1 MGTFDTKV
9 TFKTIKN
16 DIKKSDSA
24 IREAVANA
32 IDAKSKNIYI
42 YVYIE
47 QDKGSLGL
55 MHEYF
60 CLDIADDG
68 DGIPT
73 DSNEF
78 EKVFCRYKV
87 SEKKEKTNYGRRGKG
102 RYTYL
107 TLAKS
112 PDNVAIYI
120 KKDKQVNKISFQC
133 KDYENIKIF
142 NEATNEQIITK
153 INQPYTTLI
162 QFKDLSKEQL
172 NIEEENIENYIDD
185 IKDEIISFFAD
196 RIASKSINIYVNN
209 DLIKIEEYTEKI
221 IKDYKITVENEDLSY
236 SFSVDFYI
244 WNDKVR
250 LKSDRQKHVLFFDDK
265 NILKAIAPSGK
276 NKLAF
281 SSFKQNHSII
291 VKSKY
296 FDNIDYI
303 ENSDDYTN
311 VLTDKIIKNLRA
323 EITFY
328 LESVL
333 INIYKS
339 KIDKV
344 SDEYL
349 KFLKL
354 SQDEI
359 TTRAY
364 HAVMLPFIEKFG
376 GKSLSDDIK
385 SIIANLIDTLLKE
398 APESYLSNIGTIL
411 KLKPEDND
419 KIRYVEE
426 NYGIIRAISEKE
438 KYIKRVDFLNTF
450 SELVNGKR
458 RGSVKERTMLHHV
471 VDKNLWIFGE
481 EFENISYN
489 DISSDVSLKT
499 ILTKQEMYQF
509 DSDEL
514 EEIVSEHKTNKVPD
528 IFIPI
533 EKNNII
539 YIIEL
544 KKPTVKINKKIVN
557 EVMDK
562 YVKTLSEINKK
573 YGVGDKKKIYAIAV
587 SYTKTENVLTMG
599 NLENDGLEIVPKS
612 WDEIINTTRTRY
624 TQKIDDLNHKLKQ
637 SKWKDLEVFV
647 LEHSEK
653 D

>member
-1 MGTFDTKV
+1 MGIFDTKV

-32 IDAKSKNIYI
+32 IDAKSKHVYI
-42 YVYIE
+42 YVYAE
-47 QDKGSLGL
+47 QDKGTLL
-55 MHEYF
+55 THNYF

-68 DGIPT
+68 EGIPV
-73 DSNEF
+73 DKDEF
-78 EKVFCRYKV
+78 EKVFCQYKV
-87 SEKKEKTNYGRRGKG
+87 STKQEKTNYGRKGKG

-107 TLAKS
+107 TLTKS
-112 PDNVAIYI
+112 PDNVAIFI
-120 KKDKQVNKISFQC
+120 KKNNKINKISFQC
-133 KDYENIKIF
+133 KDYENIRIF
-142 NEATNEQIITK
+142 NEITSEQITTK
-153 INQPYTTLI
+153 IQQSYTTLI
-162 QFKDLSKEQL
+162 QFKDLSREQL
-172 NIEEENIENYIDD
+172 NLDEENIENYLED
-185 IKDEIISFFAD
+185 IKNEIISFFAD
-196 RIASKSINIYVNN
+196 RIASKSISIYINN
-209 DLIKIEEYTEKI
+209 ELIKIEQFTEKV
-221 IKDYKITVENEDLSY
+221 IKDYKIIVENEDLSY
-236 SFSVDFYI
+236 TFSVDFYI
-244 WNDKVR
+244 WNDQVK

-265 NILKAIAPSGK
+265 NVLKAIAPSGK

-303 ENSDDYTN
+303 EDSDDYSN
-311 VLTDKIIKNLRA
+311 VLTDKIIKKLRA

-349 KFLKL
+349 RFLKL
-354 SQDEI
+354 SKDEI

-398 APESYLSNIGTIL
+398 APESYLSNIETIL
-411 KLKPEDND
+411 KLKSDDSD

-450 SELVNGKR
+450 SELVNGKK
-458 RGSVKERTMLHHV
+458 RGSVKERTMLHHT

-481 EFENISYN
+481 EFENITYR
-489 DISSDVSLKT
+489 DIASDVSLRT
-499 ILTKQEMYQF
+499 ILAEQEMYQF

-514 EEIVSEHKTNKVPD
+514 EKITKEHNINKVPD

-544 KKPTVKINKKIVN
+544 KKPKVKINPKIIN
-557 EVMDK
+557 DIMDK

-573 YGVGDKKKIYAIAV
+573 YGVGDKKKIHAIAI
-587 SYTKTENVLTMG
+587 SDTKTENVFTMG
-599 NLENDGLEIVPKS
+599 SLETDGLTIVPKS
-612 WDEIINTTRTRY
+612 WDEIINATRARY

-637 SKWKDLEVFV
+637 SKWKDLESFV
-647 LEHSEK
+647 LQHIDNES
-653 D
+653 

>member
-16 DIKKSDSA
+16 DIRKSDSA

-68 DGIPT
+68 DGIPS
-73 DSNEF
+73 DPIEF
-78 EKVFCRYKV
+78 ENVFCQYRV
-87 SEKKEKTNYGRRGKG
+87 STKQEKTNYGRKGKG

-107 TLAKS
+107 TLTKS
-112 PDNVAIYI
+112 PDNVAIYT
-120 KKDKQVNKISFQC
+120 KKEKQVNKISFQC
-133 KDYENIKIF
+133 KDREKIKIF
-142 NEATNEQIITK
+142 NDTTTEEITTK
-153 INQPYTTLI
+153 IKQPYTTLI
-162 QFKDLSKEQL
+162 QFKDLSREQL
-172 NIEEENIENYIDD
+172 NIHEENIENYIDE
-185 IKDEIISFFAD
+185 IKNEIISFFAD

-209 DLIKIEEYTEKI
+209 DLIKIEQYTEKV
-221 IKDYKITVENEDLSY
+221 IKDHKVTVENEDLSY
-236 SFSVDFYI
+236 TFIVDFYI
-244 WNDKVR
+244 WNDQVK

-303 ENSDDYTN
+303 EDSDDYSN
-311 VLTDKIIKNLRA
+311 VLTDKIIKKLRA

-385 SIIANLIDTLLKE
+385 SIIANLIDTLLKDS
-398 APESYLSNIGTIL
+398 PESYLNNIGTIL
-411 KLKPEDND
+411 KLKPDDND

-471 VDKNLWIFGE
+471 VDKNLWIFGD
-481 EFENISYN
+481 EFENISYK

-499 ILTKQEMYQF
+499 ILTEQEMYQF

-544 KKPTVKINKKIVN
+544 KKPKVKINPKIIN
-557 EVMDK
+557 EIMDK

-573 YGVGDKKKIYAIAV
+573 YGVGDKKKIHAIAI
-587 SYTKTENVLTMG
+587 SDTKTENVFTMG
-599 NLENDGLEIVPKS
+599 NLETDGLTIVPKS
-612 WDEIINTTRTRY
+612 WDEIINTTRARY
-624 TQKIDDLNHKLKQ
+624 IQKIDDLNHKLKQ
-637 SKWKDLEVFV
+637 SKWKDLESFV

-653 D
+653 E